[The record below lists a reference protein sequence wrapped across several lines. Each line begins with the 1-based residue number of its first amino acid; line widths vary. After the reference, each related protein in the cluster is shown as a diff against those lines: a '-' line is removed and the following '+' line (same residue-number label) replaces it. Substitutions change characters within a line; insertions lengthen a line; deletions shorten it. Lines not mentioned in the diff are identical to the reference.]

1 MRIESLHI
9 DKFGKLRSFDLAFP
23 EGLTIVRGDNESG
36 KTTILA
42 FLRAMLYG
50 LNGKSASIAQNDRRK
65 YMPWGETSMGGS
77 LRLTDGRSAWEI
89 ARVFG
94 QTKKQ
99 DTLRVTD
106 LASGE
111 AVELPAGDEPGRVLL
126 GVDEAVFADTLYV
139 SARGSRPSGDG
150 AALTDK
156 IRNLVGTGSE
166 DVDLKSVLDRLRAAK
181 NAIAPRVK
189 DKGQLAAVQREQ
201 DEVQRALLASAQE
214 QQELARLRERVQ
226 ALSDAPATAAGRATA
241 ASRATAAGRSALRE
255 RIAEKERAALRLA
268 DYRRQVDAL
277 DARIAALEA
286 QDLPEKAAAPARSRA
301 TAASRAPELLFLA
314 LALLVSAAS
323 VACGLLFTNYAFAG
337 LIATAGLS
345 VLYMRAKDA
354 REASEAPA
362 AAAAPEA
369 GRELAAAR
377 RERAM
382 YVQQSERLAGQ
393 IAQMEAAIEAE
404 MAPPDPARQEALI
417 SARVE
422 LEALEKRAG
431 DPAALRA
438 RLAALKS
445 RESALLQRLAA
456 LDMAEEALGEA
467 ARERQQGFAPELA
480 GHVERI
486 LSRVTAGKY
495 ARAAISQSLEI
506 SLQPGAG
513 ALQPWEFFS
522 GGTVELMYLALRL
535 GLIRMLEK
543 HSGPLPALLD
553 DPFVLL
559 DDARCR
565 EALGVLRDAAQA
577 GSQVLLFTCQDRT
590 VLPGANVLELDP

>member
-226 ALSDAPATAAGRATA
+226 ALSDAPATAA
-241 ASRATAAGRSALRE
+241 SRATAAGRSALRE

-286 QDLPEKAAAPARSRA
+286 QALPEKAAA
-301 TAASRAPELLFLA
+301 TAAGRAPELLFLA

-354 REASEAPA
+354 REAAEAPA
-362 AAAAPEA
+362 AEEAPAPEA
-369 GRELAAAR
+369 PAPEAEPAPVAPAEEPAQPATAEPETGDRPAA
-377 RERAM
+377 EETDL
-382 YVQQSERLAGQ
+382 YDLP
-393 IAQMEAAIEAE
+393 AQMDPMTEAE
-404 MAPPDPARQEALI
+404 N
-417 SARVE
+417 
-422 LEALEKRAG
+422 
-431 DPAALRA
+431 ALR
-438 RLAALKS
+438 
-445 RESALLQRLAA
+445 
-456 LDMAEEALGEA
+456 
-467 ARERQQGFAPELA
+467 
-480 GHVERI
+480 
-486 LSRVTAGKY
+486 T
-495 ARAAISQSLEI
+495 
-506 SLQPGAG
+506 
-513 ALQPWEFFS
+513 
-522 GGTVELMYLALRL
+522 
-535 GLIRMLEK
+535 
-543 HSGPLPALLD
+543 PLPAEERREIPALLRSAYWPQALWPLHD
-553 DPFVLL
+553 LFERFEEVTPFPGEEDTVYIRVPLG
-559 DDARCR
+559 DAY
-565 EALGVLRDAAQA
+565 EEIDHYLVGAKVGEGWVVGVGYL
-577 GSQVLLFTCQDRT
+577 
-590 VLPGANVLELDP
+590 LPGAWQETPPPGMAGYEWKDGYWQSWQYVDPESERAEE

>member
-181 NAIAPRVK
+181 NAIAPRAK

-226 ALSDAPATAAGRATA
+226 ALSDASVPAAGRATA
-241 ASRATAAGRSALRE
+241 ALRE

-286 QDLPEKAAAPARSRA
+286 QDLPEKAPAP
-301 TAASRAPELLFLA
+301 AASRAPELLFLA

-354 REASEAPA
+354 REAAEEAP

-393 IAQMEAAIEAE
+393 IAQMEAALEAE

-456 LDMAEEALGEA
+456 LDMAEQALGEA

>member
-214 QQELARLRERVQ
+214 QRELARLRERVQ

-241 ASRATAAGRSALRE
+241 ALRE

-286 QDLPEKAAAPARSRA
+286 QALPEKAPAPAG
-301 TAASRAPELLFLA
+301 RAPELLFLA

-393 IAQMEAAIEAE
+393 IAQMEAALEAE

-456 LDMAEEALGEA
+456 LDMAEQALSEA

>member
-9 DKFGKLRSFDLAFP
+9 DKFGKLRAFDLAFP
-23 EGLTIVRGDNESG
+23 DGLTIVRGGNESG

-50 LNGKSASIAQNDRRK
+50 LNGKSASISQNDRRK

-77 LRLTDGRSAWEI
+77 LRLTDGRTAWEI

-111 AVELPAGDEPGRVLL
+111 PVELPAGDEPGRVLL

-139 SARGSRPSGDG
+139 SSQGSRPGGDG

-166 DVDLKSVLDRLRAAK
+166 DVDLKSVLDRLHAAK
-181 NAIAPRVK
+181 NEIAPRTK
-189 DKGQLAAVQREQ
+189 DKGLLAAVRKEE
-201 DEVQRALLASAQE
+201 DAVQSALLASAHEQE
-214 QQELARLRERVQ
+214 ELRRLRSRVQ
-226 ALSDAPATAAGRATA
+226 ALAQGAPEQSAR
-241 ASRATAAGRSALRE
+241 RDALRE

-286 QDLPEKAAAPARSRA
+286 PVSPPPPAPRA
-301 TAASRAPELLFLA
+301 GSRAPELLFLA
-314 LALLVSAAS
+314 LAMLAAAVSI
-323 VACGLLFTNYAFAG
+323 ACGLLFTNYAFAG
-337 LIATAGLS
+337 LLLTAGCS

-354 REASEAPA
+354 REASAALPARGPAPDA
-362 AAAAPEA
+362 E
-369 GRELAAAR
+369 RELAAAR

-382 YVQQSERLAGQ
+382 YVQQSERLAAQ
-393 IAQMEAAIEAE
+393 IASMESAIDAE
-404 MAPPDPARQEALI
+404 MEPEDPARREALI

-422 LEALEKRAG
+422 LDSLEKRAG
-431 DPAALRA
+431 DPAALRV
-438 RLAALKS
+438 RLAALQS
-445 RESALLQRLAA
+445 REAALQQRLAA
-456 LDMAEEALGEA
+456 LDLAEEALGEA
-467 ARERQQGFAPELA
+467 ARERQRGFAPELA

-495 ARAAISQSLEI
+495 ARAAVSQSLEI
-506 SLQPGAG
+506 SLQPDSG

-522 GGTVELMYLALRL
+522 GGTIELMYLALRL

-565 EALGVLRDAAQA
+565 EALGVLQDAAAA
-577 GSQVLLFTCQDRT
+577 GGQVLLFTCQDRT
-590 VLPGANVLELDP
+590 VLPDANVLDLHA

>member
-9 DKFGKLRSFDLAFP
+9 DKFGKLRAFDLAFP

-241 ASRATAAGRSALRE
+241 ASRSALRE

-286 QDLPEKAAAPARSRA
+286 QALPEKAPAPAGRA

-354 REASEAPA
+354 REAAEEAP

-393 IAQMEAAIEAE
+393 IAQMEAALEAE

-438 RLAALKS
+438 RLAALKTQ
-445 RESALLQRLAA
+445 ESALLQRLAA
-456 LDMAEEALGEA
+456 LDMAEQALGEA

>member
-9 DKFGKLRSFDLAFP
+9 DKFGKLRAFDLAFP

-77 LRLTDGRSAWEI
+77 LRLTDGRTAWEI

-181 NAIAPRVK
+181 NAIAPRAK

-241 ASRATAAGRSALRE
+241 ALRE

-277 DARIAALEA
+277 DARVAALEA
-286 QDLPEKAAAPARSRA
+286 QGLPEKAAAAAAGRATAASRA
-301 TAASRAPELLFLA
+301 TAAGRAPELLFLA

-354 REASEAPA
+354 REAAEEAPAA

-438 RLAALKS
+438 RLAALKT

-456 LDMAEEALGEA
+456 LDMAEQALGEA

-590 VLPGANVLELDP
+590 ILPGANVLELDP